1 MTESA
6 TTQQPTSL
14 KLLLIGDS
22 CIDEYHYG
30 TVDRISPEAP
40 VPVLTIT
47 HTETKP
53 GMAAN
58 VKSNLEAF
66 GCNVDFITGNN
77 LSIKKRFIDERSKQ
91 HILRVD
97 DDKPSSPFD
106 ARNDILDYRK
116 YDAVVLS
123 DYNKGFIT
131 YSTVNEIRKY
141 YQGPIF
147 IDTKKKDLAKFDG
160 CFVKINSHEY
170 QAATSFPSSRLIVTQ
185 GSKGASYQNKL
196 YPAAPVD
203 VVDVCGAGDTFL
215 AAFVFKYMTSVDID
229 LAINFANKA
238 SAISVQHSG
247 VYFLTKDDISCINNS
262 VGRQ

>member
-1 MTESA
+1 MTESV
-6 TTQQPTSL
+6 TIRQPTSL

-47 HTETKP
+47 HTENKL

-66 GCNVDFITGNN
+66 GCNVDFITGNT

-97 DDKPSSPFD
+97 EDKPNPAFD
-106 ARNDILDYRK
+106 AGNDILDYRQ
-116 YDAVVLS
+116 YDAIVIS

-131 YSTVNEIRKY
+131 YSTVSEIRKY

-147 IDTKKKDLAKFDG
+147 VDTKKKDLAKFDG

-170 QAATSFPSSRLIVTQ
+170 QAAISFPLSKLIVTQ
-185 GSKGASYQNKL
+185 GSKGAKYQNKL
-196 YPAAPVD
+196 YPADPVE

-215 AAFVFKYMTSVDID
+215 AAFVFKYMTAVDMD

-247 VYFLTKDDISCINNS
+247 VYFLTKEDISCINNS